1 MFRLAREEDP
11 RKKPSVTNDMPTGRR
26 IAIIRTVTLIL
37 VQKLIQGRICFASRY
52 KSRHLPKALT
62 RNVLRESQNFV

>member
-26 IAIIRTVTLIL
+26 IAIHPYGYVDFSPKTYTRKNLLLQAVTSRAIFL
-37 VQKLIQGRICFASRY
+37 KL
-52 KSRHLPKALT
+52 
-62 RNVLRESQNFV
+62 